1 MRLALVPNLA
11 LVSVLSACVE
21 SPAPAPVPAPARAP
35 AVAPSAPADLAGDR
49 QEGGPV
55 TNVVNHFAYEDA
67 GKIWHV
73 SINRTSAIAPGVITV
88 FGPGELSSAQAYAA
102 QGCAEEGGRFDA
114 AVQASP
120 VPLRSKTDKG
130 YRFRG
135 GCL

>member
-21 SPAPAPVPAPARAP
+21 SPAPAQAP
-35 AVAPSAPADLAGDR
+35 AVAPSAPADLGGDR

-67 GKIWHV
+67 GKVWHV
-73 SINRTSAIAPGVITV
+73 SINRSSAVAPGVITV
-88 FGPGELSSAQAYAA
+88 FGPGEMSSAQAYAA

-114 AVQASP
+114 AVQAAP

>member
-21 SPAPAPVPAPARAP
+21 SPVPAPVP

-55 TNVVNHFAYEDA
+55 TNVVNLYSYADA
-67 GKIWHV
+67 GKTWHV
-73 SINRTSAIAPGVITV
+73 SINRASAVAPGVITV
-88 FGPGELSSAQAYAA
+88 FGPGDLSRAQAYAA